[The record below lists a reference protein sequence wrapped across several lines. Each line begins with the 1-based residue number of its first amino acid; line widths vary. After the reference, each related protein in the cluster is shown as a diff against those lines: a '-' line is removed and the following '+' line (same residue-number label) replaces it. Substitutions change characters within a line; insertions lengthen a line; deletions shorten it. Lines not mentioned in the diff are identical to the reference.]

1 MAEIQLVDVSLRDGN
16 QSLWSATG
24 LNSAQMLQIAPVID
38 RIGFKAIDF
47 SSSTHMGMGVRTFAD
62 NPWERFR
69 LMRDAMPNTPMQF
82 IGTGFRFYS
91 WETQHPEFMQLV
103 YDRLVECGV
112 TRFVVLDPMH
122 DEDALMTSAAQL
134 RKAGATD
141 VMGALTFTLSD
152 VHDDVYYADLAAKM
166 AASPNFDTVYLKD
179 PSGLLTPQRAS
190 TLIPALKQRM
200 QGKPLEIHSHT
211 TIGLGAI
218 SSLEAAG
225 LGVTAVHVAT
235 GPLSN
240 GSSLPDAQ
248 RMVSNLREF
257 GHSVD
262 IDEFALTQYADY
274 MRQLAR
280 AEGLPFGQPQ
290 DFDAAF
296 FRHQV
301 AGGVMSTTRRQLREL
316 GLEHRFDDVMA
327 EVPRVRAELGYPIV
341 VTPFAQML
349 CTQAMYNVIQP
360 ERYQTVPDQVTRY
373 VLGKFGRATAPID
386 PNVMDRIMT
395 LPSASDI
402 TREPP
407 PQPLAETR
415 RKFSPRLSDEEFLLR
430 AVMPAEQVD
439 AMVAKGPA
447 RRRYNPWAT
456 PIVKLVEGLGQR
468 PALRELQIQK
478 SGLDI
483 RLESSGENAHVVN

>member
-1 MAEIQLVDVSLRDGN
+1 MADIRLVDVSLRDGN

-69 LMRDAMPNTPMQF
+69 EMSKAMPNTPMQF

-91 WETQHPEFMQLV
+91 WETQHPEFMQLA
-103 YDRLVECGV
+103 YNLLVECGV
-112 TRFVVLDPMH
+112 KRYVVLDPMH
-122 DEDALMTSAAQL
+122 DEEALLTSAAQL

-141 VMGALTFTLSD
+141 IMGALTFTLSD
-152 VHDDVYYADLAAKM
+152 VHDDAYYANLTAKLT
-166 AASPNFDTVYLKD
+166 ASPNFDTIYVKD
-179 PSGLLTPQRAS
+179 PSGLLNPQRAA
-190 TLIPALKQRM
+190 TLIPALMKVM
-200 QGKPLEIHSHT
+200 NGKPLEIHSHT
-211 TIGLGAI
+211 TIGLGAM

-225 LGVTAVHVAT
+225 LGVEAVHVAC

-248 RMVSNLREF
+248 RMVANLREF
-257 GHSVD
+257 GHTVD
-262 IDEFALTQYADY
+262 IDERALAQYSEY
-274 MRQLAR
+274 LRQLAR

-301 AGGVMSTTRRQLREL
+301 AGGVMSTTRRQLAEL
-316 GLEHRFDDVMA
+316 GLEHRFDDVMH

-360 ERYQTVPDQVTRY
+360 ERYQTVPDQVIRY
-373 VLGKFGRATAPID
+373 ALGKFGRATAPID
-386 PNVMDRIMT
+386 GNVMDKIMA
-395 LPSASDI
+395 LPRAKDVQA
-402 TREPP
+402 ELPP
-407 PQPLAETR
+407 KPLSETR
-415 RKFSPRLSDEEFLLR
+415 KQFSPHLSDEEFLLR
-430 AVMPAEQVD
+430 AVMPEDQVD
-439 AMVAKGPA
+439 AMIAKGPA
-447 RRRYNPWAT
+447 RKRYNPWAT
-456 PIVKLVEGLGQR
+456 PLVRLVDELAKR
-468 PALRELQIQK
+468 PAVEDLHFNK
-478 SGLDI
+478 KGLDI
-483 RLESSGENAHVVN
+483 SLHATKEAETTND